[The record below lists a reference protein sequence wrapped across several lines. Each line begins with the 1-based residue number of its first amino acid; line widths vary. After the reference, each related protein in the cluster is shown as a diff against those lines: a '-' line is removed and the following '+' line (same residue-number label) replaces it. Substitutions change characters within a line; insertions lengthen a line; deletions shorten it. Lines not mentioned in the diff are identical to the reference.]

1 MKKTDFEKYKKS
13 RLLVIIEATLEYF
26 IAISVTTTFLTA
38 ILNEMGISASLQG
51 IINAITSLACT
62 AQLVA
67 VFTVKKSFPCK
78 RWISILS
85 LISQLLFALLYCVPS
100 VKLETHVKV
109 AIFIGILTAAYLLQ
123 HFLTPSRTQ
132 WQMALVEDGK
142 RGIFTA
148 NKEIVSLIGGMIFS
162 QGAGILLDYL
172 KGKGEINHF
181 FIVMGVTVTALA
193 ISHLIVILA
202 TKEPEEEQEISQDS
216 KKSFGEIIKTVFGSA
231 TLRRLIIF
239 DALFAVA
246 CASIHFYP
254 AYMTQTVGVN
264 YTYLTTVGIICSLF
278 RALISRG
285 LGRLADKRS
294 WIYMM
299 SICIAVLAA
308 GFAFSAF
315 CTVSIGIFIYP
326 VYSLCYY
333 FSLGGTNSGRVNL
346 FLDYVSH
353 SDRRYILGVK
363 SAISGVIEFAVTI
376 LISLFISAA
385 ERDDGTVLGTA
396 LGTALGANVHPQQ
409 ILFAASAI
417 ILLLLIIFY
426 IPILKKQKINR

>member
-1 MKKTDFEKYKKS
+1 MEKTDFEKYKKS

-109 AIFIGILTAAYLLQ
+109 VIFIGILTAAYLLQ

-148 NKEIVSLIGGMIFS
+148 NKEIVSLIGGMLFS

-172 KGKGEINHF
+172 KSKGEINLF

-193 ISHLIVILA
+193 ISHLVVILA
-202 TKEPEEEQEISQDS
+202 TGEPEEDTDLAQDR
-216 KKSFGEIIKTVFGSA
+216 KKFGEIIKTVFGSA
-231 TLRRLIIF
+231 ALRRLIIF

-246 CASIHFYP
+246 CASIYFYP
-254 AYMTQTVGVN
+254 AYMTQTVGVS

-278 RALISRG
+278 RALISRR

-308 GFAFSAF
+308 GFALSAF

-376 LISLFISAA
+376 LLSIFLSAA
-385 ERDDGTVLGTA
+385 EKNGGILFG
-396 LGTALGANVHPQQ
+396 LPLHPQQ